1 MTNLDQICIF
11 SNLITIPVGFQ
22 WCGFWWDSFGFESF
36 FNWFEGW
43 NLLGDDLIQKE
54 ENQLCCIDCLVVL
67 YTINAR
73 TISKYL
79 NTEHVFLT
87 LILLPSLC
95 VNTV

>member
-1 MTNLDQICIF
+1 M
-11 SNLITIPVGFQ
+11 GF
-22 WCGFWWDSFGFESF
+22 GRIVLGLSRF

-67 YTINAR
+67 YTINAP

>member
-1 MTNLDQICIF
+1 M
-11 SNLITIPVGFQ
+11 GF
-22 WCGFWWDSFGFESF
+22 GRIVLGLSRF

>member
-1 MTNLDQICIF
+1 M
-11 SNLITIPVGFQ
+11 GF
-22 WCGFWWDSFGFESF
+22 GRIVLGLSRF

-67 YTINAR
+67 YTINAP

-87 LILLPSLC
+87 LILLPSL
-95 VNTV
+95 